1 MIDLFICLLYFNGM
15 KIIEIYCYIIDVD
28 YLYICIFYVRIQNFF
43 LVGEG
48 GKNNYL
54 YFIVMYCL
62 LEFIIIYIYY
72 MYCIN
77 VGLKY

>member
-28 YLYICIFYVRIQNFF
+28 YLYICIFYVWIQ
-43 LVGEG
+43 
-48 GKNNYL
+48 NNYL

-72 MYCIN
+72 MFCIN

>member
-1 MIDLFICLLYFNGM
+1 MYFLCMDL
-15 KIIEIYCYIIDVD
+15 E
-28 YLYICIFYVRIQNFF
+28 FF